1 MPLDKRMILLN
12 PGPVTLSERVRNALT
27 AGDWC
32 HREPEFAELT
42 REINTGLVG
51 IYPELHDDFDAV
63 MMTGSGTSAVE
74 AMLASFAPADG
85 GTLVLANG
93 IYGERMAN
101 ILSAHRKPHQ
111 VLEQPWTSPLDLDAA
126 TRMLDRHPEIS
137 HVATVQHETTTGRL
151 NDVDGVGALC
161 RERNL
166 HMLLDGV
173 SSFGAERID
182 PAGWN
187 LEAVAGTAN
196 KCLHGV
202 PGLSFVIGHRDA
214 WARQPSP
221 IGSVYL
227 NLYDYHA
234 AQHGAGHSPY
244 TQSIQVAFALR
255 EAIAEH
261 DAAGGWQ
268 ARRET
273 YLQRAAQIH
282 AELSSLNVE
291 SLLNV
296 DEYSSVLRSYLL
308 PENMTYAAVHDEL
321 KQEGFI
327 IYAGQGDLAPRIFR
341 LAFMG
346 DIQQPDL
353 DALCA
358 ALQSVFASSVG
369 TKTR

>member
-1 MPLDKRMILLN
+1 MILLN
-12 PGPVTLSERVRNALT
+12 PGPVNVSPRVTAALGR
-27 AGDWC
+27 GDIC
-32 HREPEFAELT
+32 HREPECAALLGRIREQLLRAFAPSGGFQVVVLS
-42 REINTGLVG
+42 
-51 IYPELHDDFDAV
+51 
-63 MMTGSGTSAVE
+63 GSGTAALE
-74 AMLASFAPADG
+74 LATGSVCSPAG
-85 GTLVLANG
+85 RLVIATNG
-93 IYGERMAN
+93 VYGERMAN
-101 ILSAHRKPHQ
+101 ILSAHRKPHE

-214 WARQPSP
+214 WGRQPSP

-227 NLYDYHA
+227 NLYGYHA
-234 AQHGAGHSPY
+234 AQHGAGYSPY

-268 ARRET
+268 ARREI
-273 YLQRAAQIH
+273 YLQRAAQTH
-282 AELSSLNVE
+282 AQLSTLNVE

-321 KQEGFI
+321 KQEGFV

-358 ALQSVFASSVG
+358 ALQSVFASSAG
-369 TKTR
+369 TVTG